1 MRTIIIKRNYKTL
14 FTFVF
19 LILIFLTVRFS
30 FIRNL
35 EEIDSQVQTIY
46 EKYTNTSDNSFNY
59 SKIDELTPPYYDKIF
74 RLADNYGFTIVLFSI
89 VIFFIL
95 LKKPKNKKSKF
106 YLLLTIIIIDWI
118 IFSSTTSTIRLS
130 ANEDDRYF
138 ISLLIFLPFLFY
150 IYKESII
157 GKIIDITEEVK
168 NKIETK
174 HEDSI
179 SDLNKLLEMELISQE
194 EYNEKKEFRIK
205 EKIRTEI
212 KDTEEYSLLFTSKQK
227 GLLTEEE
234 FNTKV
239 ENLVSKRA
247 TAK

>member
-1 MRTIIIKRNYKTL
+1 MRPRSNISIIRPGVAIIISTPFFNFRSWLVIISPPTSKTVL
-14 FTFVF
+14 SAV
-19 LILIFLTVRFS
+19 
-30 FIRNL
+30 
-35 EEIDSQVQTIY
+35 
-46 EKYTNTSDNSFNY
+46 
-59 SKIDELTPPYYDKIF
+59 
-74 RLADNYGFTIVLFSI
+74 LAAY
-89 VIFFIL
+89 
-95 LKKPKNKKSKF
+95 
-106 YLLLTIIIIDWI
+106 WI

-157 GKIIDITEEVK
+157 GKTIDITEEVK